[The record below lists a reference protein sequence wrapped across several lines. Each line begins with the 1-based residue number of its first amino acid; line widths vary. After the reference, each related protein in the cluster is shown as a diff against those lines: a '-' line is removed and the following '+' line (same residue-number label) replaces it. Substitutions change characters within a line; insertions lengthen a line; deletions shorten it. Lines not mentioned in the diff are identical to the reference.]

1 MPYIE
6 PCCIDRQLPGLIKQ
20 SRAGFCFFQ
29 TSGDV
34 TLEKL
39 LGAVSHMASGA
50 GGHILILTVPEVD
63 IPMLRTLAYYF
74 RRGWTQ
80 ALLLLTREVQT
91 ALIESELAD
100 YLASVHYA
108 ADPLIIDGQLAI
120 KMQLLENALY
130 KYAEYEGKIEGIVK
144 SDDVYGYRN
153 KCNLPI
159 ISYNGKLVNAL
170 YKQGSNHPCLITTC
184 FIHEESV
191 EEIRRKILDVLN
203 RYKLQAYDRREKK
216 GMRQLIVRAFDK
228 GAQAVLVTGN
238 DTLKENVI
246 ADLKKIKG
254 LKSLFQGINTVRDP
268 IRMMPEKLR
277 PLFGKE
283 KIEVKSLNYELELSP
298 QAFFQLNHKQAE
310 QIYKDAAALIEE
322 KQKLIIEGYCGIGT
336 ISLAMHDKAEKIIG
350 IEIIEKA
357 IKDAKDNAKKNK
369 VENVEYRC
377 GDAAKEIRKIVEK
390 EKADVIVV
398 DPPRT
403 GLDDELLKTLL
414 KSKAKQIIYISCN
427 PSTLGK
433 DLYIL
438 KKEYE
443 IHLVRGYDMFP
454 NTPLV
459 ETLVELVRR

>member
-1 MPYIE
+1 MKLEIVKAGINGEGIAFFKRKPVFIE
-6 PCCIDRQLPGLIKQ
+6 GCFPDEVVDADLIDEGRHYKGRLKAILKKSPDRIRPVCSYAEKCGACALMGLK
-20 SRAGFCFFQ
+20 
-29 TSGDV
+29 
-34 TLEKL
+34 
-39 LGAVSHMASGA
+39 
-50 GGHILILTVPEVD
+50 
-63 IPMLRTLAYYF
+63 Y
-74 RRGWTQ
+74 
-80 ALLLLTREVQT
+80 
-91 ALIESELAD
+91 
-100 YLASVHYA
+100 
-108 ADPLIIDGQLAI
+108 DGQLAI

-159 ISYNGKLVNAL
+159 IDYNGKLVNAL

-310 QIYKDAAALIEE
+310 QIYKDAAALIKE

-369 VENVEYRC
+369 VENVEFRC

>member
-1 MPYIE
+1 MKLEIVKAGINGEGIAFFKRKPVFIE
-6 PCCIDRQLPGLIKQ
+6 GCFPDEVVDADLIDEGRHYKGRLKAILKKSPDRIRPVCSYADKCGACALMGLK
-20 SRAGFCFFQ
+20 
-29 TSGDV
+29 
-34 TLEKL
+34 
-39 LGAVSHMASGA
+39 
-50 GGHILILTVPEVD
+50 
-63 IPMLRTLAYYF
+63 Y
-74 RRGWTQ
+74 
-80 ALLLLTREVQT
+80 
-91 ALIESELAD
+91 
-100 YLASVHYA
+100 
-108 ADPLIIDGQLAI
+108 DGQLAI

-310 QIYKDAAALIEE
+310 QIYKDAAALIKE
-322 KQKLIIEGYCGIGT
+322 KQKLVIEGYCGIGT

-369 VENVEYRC
+369 VENVEFRC

>member
-1 MPYIE
+1 MKLEIVKAGINGEGIAFFKRKPVFIE
-6 PCCIDRQLPGLIKQ
+6 GCFPDEVVDADLIDEGRHYKGRLKAVLKKSPDRIRSVCSYADKCGACALMGLK
-20 SRAGFCFFQ
+20 
-29 TSGDV
+29 
-34 TLEKL
+34 
-39 LGAVSHMASGA
+39 
-50 GGHILILTVPEVD
+50 
-63 IPMLRTLAYYF
+63 Y
-74 RRGWTQ
+74 
-80 ALLLLTREVQT
+80 
-91 ALIESELAD
+91 
-100 YLASVHYA
+100 
-108 ADPLIIDGQLAI
+108 DGQLAI

-159 ISYNGKLVNAL
+159 IDYNGKLVNAL

-310 QIYKDAAALIEE
+310 QIYKDAAALIKE

-369 VENVEYRC
+369 VENVEFRC

>member
-1 MPYIE
+1 MKLEIVKAGINGEGIAFFKRKPVFIE
-6 PCCIDRQLPGLIKQ
+6 GCFPDEVVDADLIDEGRHYKGRLKAVLKKSPDRIRSVCSYADKCGACALMGLK
-20 SRAGFCFFQ
+20 
-29 TSGDV
+29 
-34 TLEKL
+34 
-39 LGAVSHMASGA
+39 
-50 GGHILILTVPEVD
+50 
-63 IPMLRTLAYYF
+63 Y
-74 RRGWTQ
+74 
-80 ALLLLTREVQT
+80 
-91 ALIESELAD
+91 
-100 YLASVHYA
+100 
-108 ADPLIIDGQLAI
+108 DGQLAI

-310 QIYKDAAALIEE
+310 QIYKDAAALIKE

>member
-1 MPYIE
+1 MKLEIVKAGINGEGIAFFKRKPVFIE
-6 PCCIDRQLPGLIKQ
+6 GCFPDEIVDADLIDEGRHYKGRLKAILKKSPDRIRSVCSYADKCGACALMGLK
-20 SRAGFCFFQ
+20 
-29 TSGDV
+29 
-34 TLEKL
+34 
-39 LGAVSHMASGA
+39 
-50 GGHILILTVPEVD
+50 
-63 IPMLRTLAYYF
+63 Y
-74 RRGWTQ
+74 
-80 ALLLLTREVQT
+80 
-91 ALIESELAD
+91 
-100 YLASVHYA
+100 
-108 ADPLIIDGQLAI
+108 DGQLAI

-159 ISYNGKLVNAL
+159 IDYNGKLVNAL

-310 QIYKDAAALIEE
+310 QIYKDAAALIKE

>member
-1 MPYIE
+1 MKLEIVKAGINGEGIAFFKRKPVFIE
-6 PCCIDRQLPGLIKQ
+6 GCFPDEVVDADLIDEGRHYKGRLKAILKKSPDRIRSVCSYADKCGACALMGLK
-20 SRAGFCFFQ
+20 
-29 TSGDV
+29 
-34 TLEKL
+34 
-39 LGAVSHMASGA
+39 
-50 GGHILILTVPEVD
+50 
-63 IPMLRTLAYYF
+63 Y
-74 RRGWTQ
+74 
-80 ALLLLTREVQT
+80 
-91 ALIESELAD
+91 
-100 YLASVHYA
+100 
-108 ADPLIIDGQLAI
+108 DGQLAI

-130 KYAEYEGKIEGIVK
+130 KYAEYEGKIEGIVR

-159 ISYNGKLVNAL
+159 IDYNGKLVNAL

-310 QIYKDAAALIEE
+310 QIYKDAAALIKE

-369 VENVEYRC
+369 VENVEFRC

>member
-1 MPYIE
+1 MKLEIVKAGINGEGIAFFKRKPVFIE
-6 PCCIDRQLPGLIKQ
+6 GCFPDEVVDADLIDEGRHYKGRLKAILKKSPDRIRSVCSYADKCGACALMGLK
-20 SRAGFCFFQ
+20 
-29 TSGDV
+29 
-34 TLEKL
+34 
-39 LGAVSHMASGA
+39 
-50 GGHILILTVPEVD
+50 
-63 IPMLRTLAYYF
+63 Y
-74 RRGWTQ
+74 
-80 ALLLLTREVQT
+80 
-91 ALIESELAD
+91 
-100 YLASVHYA
+100 
-108 ADPLIIDGQLAI
+108 DGQLAI

-159 ISYNGKLVNAL
+159 IDYNGKLVNAL

-310 QIYKDAAALIEE
+310 QIYKDAAALIKE

-350 IEIIEKA
+350 IEIVEKA
-357 IKDAKDNAKKNK
+357 IKDAKDNAKKNE
-369 VENVEYRC
+369 VENVEFRC

>member
-1 MPYIE
+1 MKLEIVKAGINGEGIAFFKRKPVFIE
-6 PCCIDRQLPGLIKQ
+6 GCFPDEVVDADLIDEGRHYKGRLKAILKKSPDRIRSVCSYADKCGACALMGLK
-20 SRAGFCFFQ
+20 
-29 TSGDV
+29 
-34 TLEKL
+34 
-39 LGAVSHMASGA
+39 
-50 GGHILILTVPEVD
+50 
-63 IPMLRTLAYYF
+63 Y
-74 RRGWTQ
+74 
-80 ALLLLTREVQT
+80 
-91 ALIESELAD
+91 
-100 YLASVHYA
+100 
-108 ADPLIIDGQLAI
+108 DGQLAI

-130 KYAEYEGKIEGIVK
+130 KYAEYEGKIEGIVR

-159 ISYNGKLVNAL
+159 IDYNGKLVNAL

-216 GMRQLIVRAFDK
+216 GMRHLIVRAFDK

-310 QIYKDAAALIEE
+310 QIYKDAAALIKE

-369 VENVEYRC
+369 VENVEFRC

>member
-1 MPYIE
+1 MKLEIVKAGINGEGIAFFKRKPVFIE
-6 PCCIDRQLPGLIKQ
+6 GCFPDEVVDADLIDEGRHYKGRLKAILKKSPDRIRSVCSYADKCGACALMGLKY
-20 SRAGFCFFQ
+20 
-29 TSGDV
+29 D
-34 TLEKL
+34 E
-39 LGAVSHMASGA
+39 
-50 GGHILILTVPEVD
+50 
-63 IPMLRTLAYYF
+63 
-74 RRGWTQ
+74 
-80 ALLLLTREVQT
+80 
-91 ALIESELAD
+91 
-100 YLASVHYA
+100 
-108 ADPLIIDGQLAI
+108 QLAI

-130 KYAEYEGKIEGIVK
+130 KYAEYDGKIEGIVK

-310 QIYKDAAALIEE
+310 QIYKDAAALIKE

-369 VENVEYRC
+369 VENVEFRC

>member
-1 MPYIE
+1 MKLEIVKAGINGEGIAFFKRKPVFIE
-6 PCCIDRQLPGLIKQ
+6 GCFPDEVVDADLIDEGRHYKGRLKAVLKKSPDRIRSVCSYADKCGACALMGLK
-20 SRAGFCFFQ
+20 
-29 TSGDV
+29 
-34 TLEKL
+34 
-39 LGAVSHMASGA
+39 
-50 GGHILILTVPEVD
+50 
-63 IPMLRTLAYYF
+63 Y
-74 RRGWTQ
+74 
-80 ALLLLTREVQT
+80 
-91 ALIESELAD
+91 
-100 YLASVHYA
+100 
-108 ADPLIIDGQLAI
+108 DGQLAI

-130 KYAEYEGKIEGIVK
+130 KYAEYEGKIEGIVR

-159 ISYNGKLVNAL
+159 IDYNGKLVNAL

-310 QIYKDAAALIEE
+310 QIYKDAAALIKE

-336 ISLAMHDKAEKIIG
+336 ISLAMHDKAEKIVG

-369 VENVEYRC
+369 VENVEFRC

-438 KKEYE
+438 KKDYE

>member
-1 MPYIE
+1 MKLEIVKAGINGEGIAFFKRKPVFIE
-6 PCCIDRQLPGLIKQ
+6 GCFPDEVVDADLIDEGRHYKGRLKAILKKSPDRIRSVCSYADKCGACALMGLK
-20 SRAGFCFFQ
+20 
-29 TSGDV
+29 
-34 TLEKL
+34 
-39 LGAVSHMASGA
+39 
-50 GGHILILTVPEVD
+50 
-63 IPMLRTLAYYF
+63 Y
-74 RRGWTQ
+74 
-80 ALLLLTREVQT
+80 
-91 ALIESELAD
+91 
-100 YLASVHYA
+100 
-108 ADPLIIDGQLAI
+108 DGQLAI

-159 ISYNGKLVNAL
+159 IDYNGKLVNAL

-310 QIYKDAAALIEE
+310 QIYKDAAALIKE

-369 VENVEYRC
+369 VENVEFRC

-459 ETLVELVRR
+459 ETLVELIRR

>member
-1 MPYIE
+1 MKLEIDKAGINGEGIAFFKRKPVFIE
-6 PCCIDRQLPGLIKQ
+6 GCFPDEVVDADLIDEGRHYKGRLKAILKKSPDRILSVCSYADKCGACALMELKY
-20 SRAGFCFFQ
+20 
-29 TSGDV
+29 
-34 TLEKL
+34 EK
-39 LGAVSHMASGA
+39 
-50 GGHILILTVPEVD
+50 
-63 IPMLRTLAYYF
+63 
-74 RRGWTQ
+74 
-80 ALLLLTREVQT
+80 
-91 ALIESELAD
+91 
-100 YLASVHYA
+100 
-108 ADPLIIDGQLAI
+108 QLAI

-203 RYKLQAYDRREKK
+203 RHKLQAYDRREKK

-283 KIEVKSLNYELELSP
+283 KIDVKSLDYELELSP

-310 QIYKDAAALIEE
+310 QIYKDAAALIKE

-369 VENVEYRC
+369 VENVEFRC

>member
-1 MPYIE
+1 MKLEIVKAGINGEGIAFFKRKPVFIE
-6 PCCIDRQLPGLIKQ
+6 GCFPDEVVDADLIDEGRHYKGRLKAVLKKSPERIKPVCSYADKCGACALMGLK
-20 SRAGFCFFQ
+20 
-29 TSGDV
+29 
-34 TLEKL
+34 
-39 LGAVSHMASGA
+39 
-50 GGHILILTVPEVD
+50 
-63 IPMLRTLAYYF
+63 Y
-74 RRGWTQ
+74 
-80 ALLLLTREVQT
+80 
-91 ALIESELAD
+91 
-100 YLASVHYA
+100 
-108 ADPLIIDGQLAI
+108 DGQLAI

-130 KYAEYEGKIEGIVK
+130 KYAEYEGKIEGIVR

-159 ISYNGKLVNAL
+159 IDYNGKLVNAL

-283 KIEVKSLNYELELSP
+283 EIEVKSLNYELELSP

-310 QIYKDAAALIEE
+310 QIYKDAAALIKE

-357 IKDAKDNAKKNK
+357 IKDAKDNAKINK
-369 VENVEYRC
+369 VENVEFRC

>member
-1 MPYIE
+1 MKLEIVKAGINGEGIAFFKRKPVFIE
-6 PCCIDRQLPGLIKQ
+6 GCFPDEVVDADLIDEGRHYKGRLKAILKKSPDRIRSVCSYADKCGACALMGLK
-20 SRAGFCFFQ
+20 
-29 TSGDV
+29 
-34 TLEKL
+34 
-39 LGAVSHMASGA
+39 
-50 GGHILILTVPEVD
+50 
-63 IPMLRTLAYYF
+63 Y
-74 RRGWTQ
+74 
-80 ALLLLTREVQT
+80 
-91 ALIESELAD
+91 
-100 YLASVHYA
+100 
-108 ADPLIIDGQLAI
+108 DGQLAI

-310 QIYKDAAALIEE
+310 QIYKDAAALIKE

-336 ISLAMHDKAEKIIG
+336 ISLAQRQEKQ
-350 IEIIEKA
+350 
-357 IKDAKDNAKKNK
+357 
-369 VENVEYRC
+369 
-377 GDAAKEIRKIVEK
+377 
-390 EKADVIVV
+390 
-398 DPPRT
+398 
-403 GLDDELLKTLL
+403 
-414 KSKAKQIIYISCN
+414 S
-427 PSTLGK
+427 
-433 DLYIL
+433 
-438 KKEYE
+438 
-443 IHLVRGYDMFP
+443 
-454 NTPLV
+454 
-459 ETLVELVRR
+459 

>member
-1 MPYIE
+1 MKLEIVKAGINGEGIAFFKRKPVFIE
-6 PCCIDRQLPGLIKQ
+6 GCFPDEVVDADLIDEGRHYKGRLKAVLKKSPDRIRSVCSYADKCGACALMGLK
-20 SRAGFCFFQ
+20 
-29 TSGDV
+29 
-34 TLEKL
+34 
-39 LGAVSHMASGA
+39 
-50 GGHILILTVPEVD
+50 
-63 IPMLRTLAYYF
+63 Y
-74 RRGWTQ
+74 
-80 ALLLLTREVQT
+80 
-91 ALIESELAD
+91 
-100 YLASVHYA
+100 
-108 ADPLIIDGQLAI
+108 DGQLAI

-144 SDDVYGYRN
+144 SDDIYGYRN

-310 QIYKDAAALIEE
+310 QIYKDAAALIKE
-322 KQKLIIEGYCGIGT
+322 KQKLVIEGYCGIGT

-369 VENVEYRC
+369 VENVEFRC

>member
-1 MPYIE
+1 MKLEIVKAGINGEGIAFFKRKPVFIE
-6 PCCIDRQLPGLIKQ
+6 GCFPDEVVDADLIDEGRHYKGRLKAVLKKSPERIKPVCSYADKCGACALMGLK
-20 SRAGFCFFQ
+20 
-29 TSGDV
+29 
-34 TLEKL
+34 
-39 LGAVSHMASGA
+39 
-50 GGHILILTVPEVD
+50 
-63 IPMLRTLAYYF
+63 Y
-74 RRGWTQ
+74 
-80 ALLLLTREVQT
+80 
-91 ALIESELAD
+91 
-100 YLASVHYA
+100 
-108 ADPLIIDGQLAI
+108 DGQLAI

-369 VENVEYRC
+369 VENVEFRC

>member
-1 MPYIE
+1 MKLEIVKAGINGEGIAFFKRKPVFIE
-6 PCCIDRQLPGLIKQ
+6 GCFPDEVVDADLIDEGRHYKGRLKAILKKSPDRIKPVCSYADKCGACALMGLK
-20 SRAGFCFFQ
+20 
-29 TSGDV
+29 
-34 TLEKL
+34 
-39 LGAVSHMASGA
+39 
-50 GGHILILTVPEVD
+50 
-63 IPMLRTLAYYF
+63 Y
-74 RRGWTQ
+74 
-80 ALLLLTREVQT
+80 
-91 ALIESELAD
+91 
-100 YLASVHYA
+100 
-108 ADPLIIDGQLAI
+108 DGQLAI

-130 KYAEYEGKIEGIVK
+130 KYAEYEGKIEGIVR

-159 ISYNGKLVNAL
+159 IDYNGKLVNAL

-310 QIYKDAAALIEE
+310 QIYKDAAALIKE

-369 VENVEYRC
+369 VENVEFRC

>member
-1 MPYIE
+1 MKLEIVKAGINGEGIAFFKRKPVFIE
-6 PCCIDRQLPGLIKQ
+6 GCFPDEVVDADLIDEGRHYKGRLKAVLKKSPDRIRSVCSYADKCGACALMGLK
-20 SRAGFCFFQ
+20 
-29 TSGDV
+29 
-34 TLEKL
+34 
-39 LGAVSHMASGA
+39 
-50 GGHILILTVPEVD
+50 
-63 IPMLRTLAYYF
+63 Y
-74 RRGWTQ
+74 
-80 ALLLLTREVQT
+80 
-91 ALIESELAD
+91 
-100 YLASVHYA
+100 
-108 ADPLIIDGQLAI
+108 DGQLAI

-427 PSTLGK
+427 PS
-433 DLYIL
+433 IS
-438 KKEYE
+438 
-443 IHLVRGYDMFP
+443 IS
-454 NTPLV
+454 
-459 ETLVELVRR
+459 

>member
-1 MPYIE
+1 MKLEIVKAGINGEGIAFFKRKPVFIE
-6 PCCIDRQLPGLIKQ
+6 GCFPDEVVDADLIDEGRHYKGRLKAILKKSPDRIRPVCSYADKCGACALMGLK
-20 SRAGFCFFQ
+20 
-29 TSGDV
+29 
-34 TLEKL
+34 
-39 LGAVSHMASGA
+39 
-50 GGHILILTVPEVD
+50 
-63 IPMLRTLAYYF
+63 Y
-74 RRGWTQ
+74 
-80 ALLLLTREVQT
+80 
-91 ALIESELAD
+91 
-100 YLASVHYA
+100 
-108 ADPLIIDGQLAI
+108 DGQLAI

-130 KYAEYEGKIEGIVK
+130 KYAEYEGKIEGIVR

-159 ISYNGKLVNAL
+159 IDYNGKLVNAL

-254 LKSLFQGINTVRDP
+254 LKSLFQGINMVRNP

-310 QIYKDAAALIEE
+310 QIYKDAAALIKE

-369 VENVEYRC
+369 VENVEFRC

>member
-1 MPYIE
+1 MKLEIVKAGINGEGIAFFKRKPVFIE
-6 PCCIDRQLPGLIKQ
+6 GCFPDEVVDADLIDEGRHYKGRRKAVLKKSPERIKPVCSYADKCGACALMGLK
-20 SRAGFCFFQ
+20 
-29 TSGDV
+29 
-34 TLEKL
+34 
-39 LGAVSHMASGA
+39 
-50 GGHILILTVPEVD
+50 
-63 IPMLRTLAYYF
+63 Y
-74 RRGWTQ
+74 
-80 ALLLLTREVQT
+80 
-91 ALIESELAD
+91 
-100 YLASVHYA
+100 
-108 ADPLIIDGQLAI
+108 DGQLAI

-310 QIYKDAAALIEE
+310 QIYKDAAALIKE
-322 KQKLIIEGYCGIGT
+322 KQKLVIEGYCGIGT

-369 VENVEYRC
+369 VENVEFRC

>member
-1 MPYIE
+1 MKLEIVKAGINGEGIAFFKRKPVFIE
-6 PCCIDRQLPGLIKQ
+6 GCFPDEVVDADLIDEGRHYKGRLKAILKKSPDRIRPVCSYADKCGACALMGLK
-20 SRAGFCFFQ
+20 
-29 TSGDV
+29 
-34 TLEKL
+34 
-39 LGAVSHMASGA
+39 
-50 GGHILILTVPEVD
+50 
-63 IPMLRTLAYYF
+63 Y
-74 RRGWTQ
+74 
-80 ALLLLTREVQT
+80 
-91 ALIESELAD
+91 
-100 YLASVHYA
+100 
-108 ADPLIIDGQLAI
+108 DGQLAI

-159 ISYNGKLVNAL
+159 IDYNGKLVNAL

-310 QIYKDAAALIEE
+310 QIYKDAAALIKE

-369 VENVEYRC
+369 VENVEFRC

>member
-1 MPYIE
+1 MLKAAVL
-6 PCCIDRQLPGLIKQ
+6 IDAIAVRP
-20 SRAGFCFFQ
+20 
-29 TSGDV
+29 V
-34 TLEKL
+34 
-39 LGAVSHMASGA
+39 LGNTHAAWY
-50 GGHILILTVPEVD
+50 D
-63 IPMLRTLAYYF
+63 YRTLAEAMAPIDA
-74 RRGWTQ
+74 RG
-80 ALLLLTREVQT
+80 A
-91 ALIESELAD
+91 
-100 YLASVHYA
+100 
-108 ADPLIIDGQLAI
+108 
-120 KMQLLENALY
+120 
-130 KYAEYEGKIEGIVK
+130 
-144 SDDVYGYRN
+144 
-153 KCNLPI
+153 
-159 ISYNGKLVNAL
+159 
-170 YKQGSNHPCLITTC
+170 
-184 FIHEESV
+184 
-191 EEIRRKILDVLN
+191 LDVLN

>member
-1 MPYIE
+1 MKLEIVKAGINGEGIAFFKRKPVFIE
-6 PCCIDRQLPGLIKQ
+6 GCFPDEVVDADLIDEGRHYKGRLKAVLKKSPDRIRSVCSYADKCGACALMGLK
-20 SRAGFCFFQ
+20 
-29 TSGDV
+29 
-34 TLEKL
+34 
-39 LGAVSHMASGA
+39 
-50 GGHILILTVPEVD
+50 
-63 IPMLRTLAYYF
+63 Y
-74 RRGWTQ
+74 
-80 ALLLLTREVQT
+80 
-91 ALIESELAD
+91 
-100 YLASVHYA
+100 
-108 ADPLIIDGQLAI
+108 DGQLAI

-159 ISYNGKLVNAL
+159 IDYNGKLVNAL

-254 LKSLFQGINTVRDP
+254 LKSMFQGINTVRDP

-310 QIYKDAAALIEE
+310 QIYKDAAALIKE

-357 IKDAKDNAKKNK
+357 IKDAKDNAKINK
-369 VENVEYRC
+369 VENVEFRC

>member
-1 MPYIE
+1 MKLEIVKAGINGEGIAFFKRKPVFIE
-6 PCCIDRQLPGLIKQ
+6 GCFPDEVVDADLIDEGRHYKGRLKAVLKKSPDRIRSVCSYADKCGACALMGLK
-20 SRAGFCFFQ
+20 
-29 TSGDV
+29 
-34 TLEKL
+34 
-39 LGAVSHMASGA
+39 
-50 GGHILILTVPEVD
+50 
-63 IPMLRTLAYYF
+63 Y
-74 RRGWTQ
+74 
-80 ALLLLTREVQT
+80 
-91 ALIESELAD
+91 
-100 YLASVHYA
+100 
-108 ADPLIIDGQLAI
+108 DGQLA
-120 KMQLLENALY
+120 
-130 KYAEYEGKIEGIVK
+130 GIVK

-369 VENVEYRC
+369 VENVEFRC

>member
-1 MPYIE
+1 MKLEIVKAGINGEGIAFFKRKPVFIE
-6 PCCIDRQLPGLIKQ
+6 GCFPDEVVDADLIDEGRHYKGRLKAVLKKSPDRIRSVCSYADKCGACALMGLK
-20 SRAGFCFFQ
+20 
-29 TSGDV
+29 
-34 TLEKL
+34 
-39 LGAVSHMASGA
+39 
-50 GGHILILTVPEVD
+50 
-63 IPMLRTLAYYF
+63 Y
-74 RRGWTQ
+74 
-80 ALLLLTREVQT
+80 
-91 ALIESELAD
+91 
-100 YLASVHYA
+100 
-108 ADPLIIDGQLAI
+108 DGQLAI

-310 QIYKDAAALIEE
+310 QIYKDAAALIKE
-322 KQKLIIEGYCGIGT
+322 KQKLVIEGYCGIGT

-369 VENVEYRC
+369 VENVEFRC

>member
-1 MPYIE
+1 MKLEIVKAGINGEGIAFFKRKPVFIE
-6 PCCIDRQLPGLIKQ
+6 GCFPDEVVDADLIDEGRHYKGRLKAILKKSPDRIRSVCSYADKCGACALMGLKY
-20 SRAGFCFFQ
+20 
-29 TSGDV
+29 D
-34 TLEKL
+34 E
-39 LGAVSHMASGA
+39 
-50 GGHILILTVPEVD
+50 
-63 IPMLRTLAYYF
+63 
-74 RRGWTQ
+74 
-80 ALLLLTREVQT
+80 
-91 ALIESELAD
+91 
-100 YLASVHYA
+100 
-108 ADPLIIDGQLAI
+108 QLAI

-130 KYAEYEGKIEGIVK
+130 KYAEYDGKIEGIVK

>member
-1 MPYIE
+1 MKLEIVKAGINGEGIAFFKRKPVFIE
-6 PCCIDRQLPGLIKQ
+6 GCFPDEVVDADLIDEGRHYKGRLKAILKKSPDRIRSVCSYADKCGACALMELKY
-20 SRAGFCFFQ
+20 
-29 TSGDV
+29 
-34 TLEKL
+34 EK
-39 LGAVSHMASGA
+39 
-50 GGHILILTVPEVD
+50 
-63 IPMLRTLAYYF
+63 
-74 RRGWTQ
+74 
-80 ALLLLTREVQT
+80 
-91 ALIESELAD
+91 
-100 YLASVHYA
+100 
-108 ADPLIIDGQLAI
+108 QLAI

-159 ISYNGKLVNAL
+159 IDYNGKLVNAL

-203 RYKLQAYDRREKK
+203 RHKLQAYDRREKK

-283 KIEVKSLNYELELSP
+283 KIDVKSLDYELELSP

-310 QIYKDAAALIEE
+310 QIYKDVADLIKE

-369 VENVEYRC
+369 VENVEFRC

-459 ETLVELVRR
+459 ETVCCLYHQKKDFISVPYEPKNVE

>member
-1 MPYIE
+1 MKLEIVKAGINGEGIAFFKRKPVFIE
-6 PCCIDRQLPGLIKQ
+6 GCFPDEVVDADLIDEGRHYKGRLKAVLKKSPDRIRSVCSYADKCGACALMGLK
-20 SRAGFCFFQ
+20 
-29 TSGDV
+29 
-34 TLEKL
+34 
-39 LGAVSHMASGA
+39 
-50 GGHILILTVPEVD
+50 
-63 IPMLRTLAYYF
+63 Y
-74 RRGWTQ
+74 
-80 ALLLLTREVQT
+80 
-91 ALIESELAD
+91 
-100 YLASVHYA
+100 
-108 ADPLIIDGQLAI
+108 DGQLAI

-144 SDDVYGYRN
+144 SDDIYGYRN

-310 QIYKDAAALIEE
+310 QIYKDAAALIKE
-322 KQKLIIEGYCGIGT
+322 KQKLVIEGYCGIGT

>member
-1 MPYIE
+1 MKLEIVKAGINGEGIAFFKRKPVFIE
-6 PCCIDRQLPGLIKQ
+6 GCFPDEVVDADLIDEGRHYKGRLKAILKKSPDRIRSVCSYADKCGACALMGLK
-20 SRAGFCFFQ
+20 
-29 TSGDV
+29 
-34 TLEKL
+34 
-39 LGAVSHMASGA
+39 
-50 GGHILILTVPEVD
+50 
-63 IPMLRTLAYYF
+63 Y
-74 RRGWTQ
+74 
-80 ALLLLTREVQT
+80 
-91 ALIESELAD
+91 
-100 YLASVHYA
+100 
-108 ADPLIIDGQLAI
+108 DGQLAI

-159 ISYNGKLVNAL
+159 IDYNGKLVNAL

-310 QIYKDAAALIEE
+310 QIYKDAAALIKE

-350 IEIIEKA
+350 IEIVEKA

-369 VENVEYRC
+369 VENVEFRC

>member
-1 MPYIE
+1 MKLEIVKAGINGEGIAFFKRKPVFIE
-6 PCCIDRQLPGLIKQ
+6 GCFPDEVVDADLIDEGRHYKGRLKAVLKKSPDRIRSVCSYADKCGACALMGLK
-20 SRAGFCFFQ
+20 
-29 TSGDV
+29 
-34 TLEKL
+34 
-39 LGAVSHMASGA
+39 
-50 GGHILILTVPEVD
+50 
-63 IPMLRTLAYYF
+63 Y
-74 RRGWTQ
+74 
-80 ALLLLTREVQT
+80 
-91 ALIESELAD
+91 
-100 YLASVHYA
+100 
-108 ADPLIIDGQLAI
+108 DGQLAI

-377 GDAAKEIRKIVEK
+377 GDAAKETRKIVEK

>member
-1 MPYIE
+1 MKLEIVKAGINGEGIAFFKRKPVFIE
-6 PCCIDRQLPGLIKQ
+6 GCFPDDVVDADLIDEGRHYKGRLKAILKKSPDRIRSVCSYADKCGACALMELKY
-20 SRAGFCFFQ
+20 
-29 TSGDV
+29 
-34 TLEKL
+34 EK
-39 LGAVSHMASGA
+39 
-50 GGHILILTVPEVD
+50 
-63 IPMLRTLAYYF
+63 
-74 RRGWTQ
+74 
-80 ALLLLTREVQT
+80 
-91 ALIESELAD
+91 
-100 YLASVHYA
+100 
-108 ADPLIIDGQLAI
+108 QLAI

-159 ISYNGKLVNAL
+159 IDYNGKLVNAL

-203 RYKLQAYDRREKK
+203 RHKLQAYDRREKK

-283 KIEVKSLNYELELSP
+283 KIDVKSLDYELELSP

-310 QIYKDAAALIEE
+310 RIYQDAAALIKE

-369 VENVEYRC
+369 VENVEFRC

-459 ETLVELVRR
+459 ETVCCLYHQKKDFISVPYEPKNVE

>member
-1 MPYIE
+1 MKLEIVKAGINGEGIAFFKRKPVFIE
-6 PCCIDRQLPGLIKQ
+6 GCFPDEVVDADLIDEGRHYKGRLKAVLKKSPDRIRSVCSYADKCGACALMGLK
-20 SRAGFCFFQ
+20 
-29 TSGDV
+29 
-34 TLEKL
+34 
-39 LGAVSHMASGA
+39 
-50 GGHILILTVPEVD
+50 
-63 IPMLRTLAYYF
+63 Y
-74 RRGWTQ
+74 
-80 ALLLLTREVQT
+80 
-91 ALIESELAD
+91 
-100 YLASVHYA
+100 
-108 ADPLIIDGQLAI
+108 DGQLAI

-283 KIEVKSLNYELELSP
+283 KIEVKSLNYELELSL

-369 VENVEYRC
+369 VENVEFRC

>member
-1 MPYIE
+1 MKLEIVKAGINGEGIAFFKRKPVFIE
-6 PCCIDRQLPGLIKQ
+6 GCFPDEVVDADLIDEGRHYKGRLKAVLKKSPDRIRPVCSYADKCGACALMGLK
-20 SRAGFCFFQ
+20 
-29 TSGDV
+29 
-34 TLEKL
+34 
-39 LGAVSHMASGA
+39 
-50 GGHILILTVPEVD
+50 
-63 IPMLRTLAYYF
+63 Y
-74 RRGWTQ
+74 
-80 ALLLLTREVQT
+80 
-91 ALIESELAD
+91 
-100 YLASVHYA
+100 
-108 ADPLIIDGQLAI
+108 DGQLAI

-159 ISYNGKLVNAL
+159 IDYNGKLVNAL

-254 LKSLFQGINTVRDP
+254 LKSMFQGINTVRDP

-310 QIYKDAAALIEE
+310 QIYKDAAALIKE

-357 IKDAKDNAKKNK
+357 IKDAKDNAKINK
-369 VENVEYRC
+369 VENVEFRC

>member
-1 MPYIE
+1 MKLEIVKAGINGEGIAFFKRKPVFIE
-6 PCCIDRQLPGLIKQ
+6 GCFPDEVVDADLIDEGRHYKGRLKAVLKKSPERIKPVCSYADKCGACALMGLK
-20 SRAGFCFFQ
+20 
-29 TSGDV
+29 
-34 TLEKL
+34 
-39 LGAVSHMASGA
+39 
-50 GGHILILTVPEVD
+50 
-63 IPMLRTLAYYF
+63 Y
-74 RRGWTQ
+74 
-80 ALLLLTREVQT
+80 
-91 ALIESELAD
+91 
-100 YLASVHYA
+100 
-108 ADPLIIDGQLAI
+108 DGQLAI

-130 KYAEYEGKIEGIVK
+130 KYAEYEGKIEGIVR

-159 ISYNGKLVNAL
+159 IDYNGKLVNAL

-298 QAFFQLNHKQAE
+298 LAFFQLNHKQAE
-310 QIYKDAAALIEE
+310 QIYKDAAALIKE

-369 VENVEYRC
+369 VENVEFRC

>member
-1 MPYIE
+1 MKLEIVKAGINGEGIAFFKRKPVFIE
-6 PCCIDRQLPGLIKQ
+6 GCFPDEVVDADLIDEGRHYKGRLKAVLKKSPDRIRSVCSYADKCGACALMGLK
-20 SRAGFCFFQ
+20 
-29 TSGDV
+29 
-34 TLEKL
+34 
-39 LGAVSHMASGA
+39 
-50 GGHILILTVPEVD
+50 
-63 IPMLRTLAYYF
+63 Y
-74 RRGWTQ
+74 
-80 ALLLLTREVQT
+80 
-91 ALIESELAD
+91 
-100 YLASVHYA
+100 
-108 ADPLIIDGQLAI
+108 DGQLAI

-159 ISYNGKLVNAL
+159 IDYNGKLVNAL

-254 LKSLFQGINTVRDP
+254 LKSMFQGINTVRDP

-310 QIYKDAAALIEE
+310 QIYKDAAALIKE

-369 VENVEYRC
+369 VENVEFRC

>member
-1 MPYIE
+1 MKLEIVKAGINGEGIAFFKRKPVFIE
-6 PCCIDRQLPGLIKQ
+6 GCFPDEVVDADLIDEGRHYKGRLKAILKKSPDRIRPVCSYADKCGACALMGLK
-20 SRAGFCFFQ
+20 
-29 TSGDV
+29 
-34 TLEKL
+34 
-39 LGAVSHMASGA
+39 
-50 GGHILILTVPEVD
+50 
-63 IPMLRTLAYYF
+63 Y
-74 RRGWTQ
+74 
-80 ALLLLTREVQT
+80 
-91 ALIESELAD
+91 
-100 YLASVHYA
+100 
-108 ADPLIIDGQLAI
+108 DGQLAI

-130 KYAEYEGKIEGIVK
+130 KYAEYEGKIEGIVR

-159 ISYNGKLVNAL
+159 IDYNGKLVNAL

-310 QIYKDAAALIEE
+310 QIYKDAAALIKE

-369 VENVEYRC
+369 VENVEFRC

>member
-1 MPYIE
+1 MKLEIVKAGINGEGIAFFKRKPVFIE
-6 PCCIDRQLPGLIKQ
+6 GCFPDEVVDADLIDEGRHYKGRLKAILKKSPDRIRPVCSYADKCGACALMGLK
-20 SRAGFCFFQ
+20 
-29 TSGDV
+29 
-34 TLEKL
+34 
-39 LGAVSHMASGA
+39 
-50 GGHILILTVPEVD
+50 
-63 IPMLRTLAYYF
+63 Y
-74 RRGWTQ
+74 
-80 ALLLLTREVQT
+80 
-91 ALIESELAD
+91 
-100 YLASVHYA
+100 
-108 ADPLIIDGQLAI
+108 DGQLAI

-159 ISYNGKLVNAL
+159 IDYNGKLVNAL

-310 QIYKDAAALIEE
+310 QIYKDAAALIKE

-336 ISLAMHDKAEKIIG
+336 ISLAMHNKAEKIVG

-357 IKDAKDNAKKNK
+357 IKDAKDNAKINK
-369 VENVEYRC
+369 VENVEFRC

>member
-1 MPYIE
+1 MKLEIVKAGINGEGIAFFKRKPVFIE
-6 PCCIDRQLPGLIKQ
+6 GCFPDEVVDADLIDEGRHYKGRLKAVLKKSPERIKPVCSYADKCGACALMGLK
-20 SRAGFCFFQ
+20 
-29 TSGDV
+29 
-34 TLEKL
+34 
-39 LGAVSHMASGA
+39 
-50 GGHILILTVPEVD
+50 
-63 IPMLRTLAYYF
+63 Y
-74 RRGWTQ
+74 
-80 ALLLLTREVQT
+80 
-91 ALIESELAD
+91 
-100 YLASVHYA
+100 
-108 ADPLIIDGQLAI
+108 DGQLAI

-130 KYAEYEGKIEGIVK
+130 KYAEYEGKIEGIVR

-159 ISYNGKLVNAL
+159 IDYNGKLVNAL

-216 GMRQLIVRAFDK
+216 GMRHLIVRAFDK

-283 KIEVKSLNYELELSP
+283 EIEVKSLNYELELSP

-310 QIYKDAAALIEE
+310 QIYKDAAALIKE

-357 IKDAKDNAKKNK
+357 IKDAKDNAKINK
-369 VENVEYRC
+369 VENVEFRC

>member
-1 MPYIE
+1 MKLEIVKAGINGEGIAFFKRKPVFIE
-6 PCCIDRQLPGLIKQ
+6 GCFPDEVVDADLIDEGRHYKGRLKAILKKSPDRIRPVCSYADKCGACALMGLK
-20 SRAGFCFFQ
+20 
-29 TSGDV
+29 
-34 TLEKL
+34 
-39 LGAVSHMASGA
+39 
-50 GGHILILTVPEVD
+50 
-63 IPMLRTLAYYF
+63 Y
-74 RRGWTQ
+74 
-80 ALLLLTREVQT
+80 
-91 ALIESELAD
+91 
-100 YLASVHYA
+100 
-108 ADPLIIDGQLAI
+108 DGQLAI

-310 QIYKDAAALIEE
+310 QIYKDAAALIKE
-322 KQKLIIEGYCGIGT
+322 KQKLVIEGYCGIGT